1 VKTLSEE
8 IKTYVNSMRGTSST
22 STIVPLELLQKWAD
36 RAAEMEHIH
45 IPDDLLQEVERVA
58 SNPHRAINMEEY
70 EALEARKPIPA
81 EVIAELPALLVGDL
95 RHALESATPDTRM
108 GCLLRNLLPYLR
120 KPQVDAEVIERAR
133 RWAQQLRLW
142 PRMATPTEDGLRLI
156 PEDCLRR
163 CSAAFDA
170 LLAAVEAAPDEER
183 LTPIADMTLD
193 EQIDELA
200 TYMPEQM
207 PVLAVLLD
215 EETLPKV
222 LQSFRNREAS

>member
-1 VKTLSEE
+1 MLRGQMELPSEMLGLAVSE
-8 IKTYVNSMRGTSST
+8 G
-22 STIVPLELLQKWAD
+22 IVVLTE
-36 RAAEMEHIH
+36 
-45 IPDDLLQEVERVA
+45 
-58 SNPHRAINMEEY
+58 EEY
-70 EALEARKPIPA
+70 EALEAREQVTMPEAFAPVVCFDG
-81 EVIAELPALLVGDL
+81 EVWGVSLAGPNPEARHFITCACEGDARGL
-95 RHALESATPDTRM
+95 HEALEA
-108 GCLLRNLLPYLR
+108 R
-120 KPQVDAEVIERAR
+120 KPQASAEVIERAR

-142 PRMATPTEDGLRLI
+142 PRRATPTEDGLRLI

-222 LQSFRNREAS
+222 LQSFRNREASC

>member
-1 VKTLSEE
+1 VDIPKRTVSFL
-8 IKTYVNSMRGTSST
+8 GDST
-22 STIVPLELLQKWAD
+22 DWRLITANEL
-36 RAAEMEHIH
+36 AE
-45 IPDDLLQEVERVA
+45 
-58 SNPHRAINMEEY
+58 
-70 EALEARKPIPA
+70 LEAR
-81 EVIAELPALLVGDL
+81 
-95 RHALESATPDTRM
+95 R
-108 GCLLRNLLPYLR
+108 
-120 KPQVDAEVIERAR
+120 PQVPAEVIERAR

-170 LLAAVEAAPDEER
+170 LLAAVEATPDEEW
-183 LTPIADMTLD
+183 LKPIADMTLD

-222 LQSFRNREAS
+222 LQSFRDRECGS